1 MGSIILMVFLFIVS
15 LIFWTFSHNAFQRK
29 KKVLGIILL
38 VIGLLF
44 FIPLA
49 IMIFT
54 VVMITL
60 KITNL

>member
-1 MGSIILMVFLFIVS
+1 MGNILLMIFLFIVS
-15 LIFWTFSHNAFQRK
+15 MIFWTFSHNAFQRK

-38 VIGLLF
+38 IIGLLV

-54 VVMITL
+54 IVMITL
-60 KITNL
+60 QIMNL